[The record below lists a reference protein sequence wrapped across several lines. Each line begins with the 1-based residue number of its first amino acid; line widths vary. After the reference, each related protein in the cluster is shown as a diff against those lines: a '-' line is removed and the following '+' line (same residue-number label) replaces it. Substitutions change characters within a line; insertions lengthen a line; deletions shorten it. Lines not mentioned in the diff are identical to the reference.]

1 MPCVPPTK
9 SKRSCDFDMNIFIT
23 GVNGFIG
30 SHLAKHL
37 HAKGNKIYG
46 GSAKTAARQ
55 DLEPVLYGY
64 SQLFLGREF
73 DPGIFKNIDV
83 LIHCAYSFERKNIKA
98 TNIAGTKKW
107 FYAGR
112 DMGVKRHIFPTSY
125 SAKPGSKSDYGFIKY
140 ELEGF
145 FLQEKQLVIRPGLVL
160 GNGGIF
166 RRMNRV
172 LRSFPVIPLIDGGN
186 YDVPIISVEA
196 VCRAVEKILSNPGP
210 AQYQL
215 FQEELVSMKH
225 LLQEMKR
232 QSSARCLFLR
242 IPSFFP
248 LLFLKILET
257 LRIPFPI
264 KSGSLIALKEN
275 QDLAHTSSLK
285 QLGIRDK
292 PLKEIL
298 DSSLSF
304 F

>member
-1 MPCVPPTK
+1 
-9 SKRSCDFDMNIFIT
+9 MNIFIT

-37 HAKGNKIYG
+37 RAKGNKIYG
-46 GSAKTAARQ
+46 GSAKTVARP
-55 DLEPVLYGY
+55 DLKPVLSGC
-64 SQLFLGREF
+64 SRLLLGRDF

-83 LIHCAYSFERKNIKA
+83 LIHCAYSYERKNIKS
-98 TNIAGTKKW
+98 TNIEGTKKW

-112 DMGVKRHIFPTSY
+112 DMGVKRHIFLTSY

-140 ELEGF
+140 ELETF
-145 FLQEKQLVIRPGLVL
+145 FLQEKQLVVRPGLVL

-166 RRMNRV
+166 RKMSQV
-172 LRSFPVIPLIDGGN
+172 LKRFPVIPLLDGGS

-196 VCRAVEKILSNPGP
+196 VCRAIEKILSNPGP
-210 AQYQL
+210 VQYQL

-225 LLQEMKR
+225 LLREMKR
-232 QSSARCLFLR
+232 QAGARCFFLP

-248 LLFLKILET
+248 LLFLRTLET

-275 QDLAHTSSLK
+275 QELAHTSSLE

-292 PLKEIL
+292 PLSEIL
-298 DSSLSF
+298 ENIGKA
-304 F
+304 